1 MLAGTDDTME
11 TPVVQKLM
19 TELVAHQ
26 EVLRAFVGAA
36 LSCYPDDIDDVV
48 QNANLAVI
56 RRVDDFDPA
65 RPLLPWLIA
74 FAKRQILA
82 FRSKCGAERLVFD
95 EAALERLAE
104 TYVTCDSA
112 DLPVMTRLAICKR
125 KLDEETRKMLEERY
139 GDDRKPRELAKLH
152 GTTSREIRNRLTYA
166 RRKLAECIM
175 RLCRISESSFERDF
189 GDSTELEG
197 LMSEALD
204 GAAEGDGL
212 RVGFVRADA
221 RIWRVGA
228 CGCASAQPVCCPTGQ
243 GPGATD
249 RGGKGFRPRVAEGGR
264 VDACGRG
271 VDRHRRDDL
280 SEGARSVVRTV

>member
-1 MLAGTDDTME
+1 ME

-19 TELVAHQ
+19 TELVAHL
-26 EVLRAFVGAA
+26 EVRRAFVGAA

-82 FRSKCGAERLVFD
+82 FRSKRGAERLVFD

-125 KLDEETRKMLEERY
+125 KLDEEYDETPCSAAGTVFLATGSETAAGSGEIVVANGELTNGDATAPGPRTLATLLPGNGPRCDGNAAFRRRSLSIRDY
-139 GDDRKPRELAKLH
+139 GRVKL
-152 GTTSREIRNRLTYA
+152 TDSFRV
-166 RRKLAECIM
+166 
-175 RLCRISESSFERDF
+175 SSL
-189 GDSTELEG
+189 SLEG
-197 LMSEALD
+197 ANAALNLN
-204 GAAEGDGL
+204 GKTLSTLSLNVNGQEFRPGTYTAAQIGPQVTSAGSVV
-212 RVGFVRADA
+212 VG
-221 RIWRVGA
+221 
-228 CGCASAQPVCCPTGQ
+228 GQ
-243 GPGATD
+243 G
-249 RGGKGFRPRVAEGGR
+249 FRIIIR
-264 VDACGRG
+264 
-271 VDRHRRDDL
+271 
-280 SEGARSVVRTV
+280 